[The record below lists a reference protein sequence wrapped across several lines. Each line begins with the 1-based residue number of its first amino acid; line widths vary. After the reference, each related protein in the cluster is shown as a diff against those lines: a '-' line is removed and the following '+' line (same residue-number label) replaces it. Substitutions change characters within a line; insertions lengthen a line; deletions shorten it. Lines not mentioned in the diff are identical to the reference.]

1 MTGHKE
7 QLLRSLQDKI
17 STLKKEL
24 VRLKQMNETLKER
37 LTKQEVDFD
46 NQKIAIGE
54 LQTKYNALKIAKT
67 LEGDNSEAMKK
78 RIDAMVKEI
87 ETCIELIEQ

>member
-7 QLLRSLQDKI
+7 HLVQSLQDKI
-17 STLKKEL
+17 STLKKAYIG
-24 VRLKQMNETLKER
+24 LKKENETLKER
-37 LTKQEVDFD
+37 LTEKELDFD
-46 NQKIAIGE
+46 NQKIVLSE
-54 LQTKYNALKIAKT
+54 LETKYNALRLAKT
-67 LEGDNSEAMKK
+67 LNGEDSEAMKK